1 MRGLPQAA
9 QGAPPASARGAGL
22 GVRAGSL
29 LLGCV
34 CAHLLRNPTLGFL
47 DDEQVNWR
55 EITPGLVLRW
65 GGVVFLYVLA
75 ILFIVS
81 CVLAIIEAFS

>member
-1 MRGLPQAA
+1 M
-9 QGAPPASARGAGL
+9 
-22 GVRAGSL
+22 
-29 LLGCV
+29 